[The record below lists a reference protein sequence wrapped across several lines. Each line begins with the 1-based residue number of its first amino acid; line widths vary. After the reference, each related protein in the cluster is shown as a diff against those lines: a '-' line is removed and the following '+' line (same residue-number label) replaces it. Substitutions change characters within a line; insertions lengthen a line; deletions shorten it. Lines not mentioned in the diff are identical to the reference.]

1 MGDEPQAC
9 VTEDADGFRARELAW
24 AILQDGIPPM
34 WGRTLFFDD
43 LSGGL
48 PPVQCENV
56 NVTYMWSVSHLPLN
70 PAPGLFAGERA
81 CPSRELGAELRRVY
95 GAAMA
100 RGPVQI
106 QHCGRTQGARVIM
119 LLSHALRAAAVPD
132 SDRNSVCVSDSVSV
146 RLCAAAAPPLNAAPP
161 VGRCC
166 RFHQSGRGRCP
177 SVEVLRRLGPG
188 HNGAY
193 RSPSDRSVGL

>member
-119 LLSHALRAAAVPD
+119 LLSHALRAAA
-132 SDRNSVCVSDSVSV
+132 
-146 RLCAAAAPPLNAAPP
+146 APPLNAAPP